1 VAEFFSSRQ
10 DFRSENTRQISQGR
24 RFSAVLPLIK
34 TPAGTTLYYRGM
46 TAKIAIVPWV
56 WANLVFFSSAA
67 CFSQSG
73 ANSQQQVEAHSHQ
86 AQEFLKQNRP
96 DLAIPE
102 FRAIVALDP
111 NNVDARGNLGVLLFF
126 QGDYAAA
133 IPQLRAAL
141 RLRPTLWK
149 MQALLGMAERRT
161 GSSQSALADL
171 EKAFPRLQE
180 EKIQIEAG
188 MELIEIHTAAGDL
201 DKAAATV
208 GALRSLYPTNVEV
221 LYAAYR
227 IYSDLTGEAMLSLS
241 LVAPTSAR
249 MHQVMAHELEK
260 HGDDEAAIRNYR
272 EALKLDPML
281 PGLHFELAE
290 VLNASSAA
298 TEQQEAE
305 GEYKAALSVNQLDE
319 RAEFRLGDIAS
330 RRGDV
335 QEAYAHY
342 SRAVQLQPNDA
353 EANIGLAKVLMLMN
367 QPDKAEPLL
376 ERALQL
382 DPTSAAAHFR
392 LSTLYRQAGRTADAK
407 RELEEYQKYKE
418 MKEKLQNIYHDMRVK
433 PAKQEGE
440 ETDVRQ

>member
-1 VAEFFSSRQ
+1 M
-10 DFRSENTRQISQGR
+10 
-24 RFSAVLPLIK
+24 K
-34 TPAGTTLYYRGM
+34 TKEGLGLLG
-46 TAKIAIVPWV
+46 I
-56 WANLVFFSSAA
+56 VFFFLGALQ
-67 CFSQSG
+67 CVSQST
-73 ANSQQQVEAHSHQ
+73 ASRPQEIASHAHQ
-86 AQEFLKQNRP
+86 AQEFLKERRP

-126 QGDYAAA
+126 QGDYPAA
-133 IPQLRAAL
+133 IPHLRAAL
-141 RLRPTLWK
+141 KLRPTLWR

-161 GSSQSALADL
+161 GSSKSALADL
-171 EKAFPRLQE
+171 EKAFPKLQE
-180 EKIQIEAG
+180 DKIQIEAG
-188 MELIEIHTAAGDL
+188 MELIEIHAGAGDL

-208 GALRSLYPTNVEV
+208 SALRSRYPTNVEV
-221 LYAAYR
+221 LYTSYR
-227 IYSDLTGEAMLSLS
+227 IYSDLAGEAMLSLS

-260 HGDDEAAIRNYR
+260 HGDEQAAIRNYR
-272 EALKLDPML
+272 EALKLDPQL

-290 VLNASSAA
+290 MLNASSLAS
-298 TEQQEAE
+298 EQREAE
-305 GEYKAALSVNQLDE
+305 TEYKAALAVNQFDE
-319 RAEFRLGDIAS
+319 RAEFRLGDISS

-335 QEAYAHY
+335 QGAYAHY

-376 ERALQL
+376 QRAVQL

-392 LSTLYRQAGRTADAK
+392 LSTLYRQAGRTADAT

-418 MKEKLQNIYHDMRVK
+418 LKEKLRDIYHDMRVV

-440 ETDVRQ
+440 VTDVRQ

>member
-1 VAEFFSSRQ
+1 M
-10 DFRSENTRQISQGR
+10 
-24 RFSAVLPLIK
+24 K
-34 TPAGTTLYYRGM
+34 TKEGLGLLG
-46 TAKIAIVPWV
+46 I
-56 WANLVFFSSAA
+56 VFFFLGALQ
-67 CFSQSG
+67 CVSQST
-73 ANSQQQVEAHSHQ
+73 ASRPQEIASHAHQ
-86 AQEFLKQNRP
+86 AQEFLKERRP

-126 QGDYAAA
+126 QGDYPAA
-133 IPQLRAAL
+133 IPHLRAAL
-141 RLRPTLWK
+141 KLRPTLWR

-161 GSSQSALADL
+161 GSSKSALADL
-171 EKAFPRLQE
+171 EKAFPKLQE
-180 EKIQIEAG
+180 DKIQIEAG
-188 MELIEIHTAAGDL
+188 MELIEIHAGAGDL

-208 GALRSLYPTNVEV
+208 SALRSRYPTNVEV
-221 LYAAYR
+221 LYTSYR
-227 IYSDLTGEAMLSLS
+227 IYSDLAGEAMLSLS

-260 HGDDEAAIRNYR
+260 HGDEQAAIRNYR
-272 EALKLDPML
+272 EALKLDPQL

-290 VLNASSAA
+290 MLNASSLAS
-298 TEQQEAE
+298 EQREAE
-305 GEYKAALSVNQLDE
+305 TEYKAALAVNQFDE
-319 RAEFRLGDIAS
+319 RAEFRLGDISS

-376 ERALQL
+376 QRAVQL

-392 LSTLYRQAGRTADAK
+392 LSTLYRQAGRTADAT

-418 MKEKLQNIYHDMRVK
+418 LKDKLRDIYHEV
-433 PAKQEGE
+433 
-440 ETDVRQ
+440 TDVRQ

>member
-1 VAEFFSSRQ
+1 MKTKE
-10 DFRSENTRQISQGR
+10 GR
-24 RFSAVLPLIK
+24 GLLGI
-34 TPAGTTLYYRGM
+34 
-46 TAKIAIVPWV
+46 
-56 WANLVFFSSAA
+56 VFFFLGALQ
-67 CFSQSG
+67 CVSQST
-73 ANSQQQVEAHSHQ
+73 ASRPQEIASHAHQ
-86 AQEFLKQNRP
+86 AQEFLKERRP

-126 QGDYAAA
+126 QGDYTAA
-133 IPQLRAAL
+133 IPHLRAAL
-141 RLRPTLWK
+141 KLRPTLWR

-161 GSSQSALADL
+161 GSSKSALADL
-171 EKAFPRLQE
+171 EKAFPKLQE
-180 EKIQIEAG
+180 DKIQIEAG
-188 MELIEIHTAAGDL
+188 MELIEIHAGAGDL

-208 GALRSLYPTNVEV
+208 SALRSRYPTNVEV
-221 LYAAYR
+221 LYTSYR
-227 IYSDLTGEAMLSLS
+227 IYSDLAGEAMLSLS

-260 HGDDEAAIRNYR
+260 HGDEQAAIRNYR
-272 EALKLDPML
+272 EALKLDPQL

-290 VLNASSAA
+290 MLNASSLAS
-298 TEQQEAE
+298 EQREAE
-305 GEYKAALSVNQLDE
+305 TEYKAALAVNQFDE
-319 RAEFRLGDIAS
+319 RAEFRLGDISS

-367 QPDKAEPLL
+367 QSDKAEPLL
-376 ERALQL
+376 QRAVQL

-392 LSTLYRQAGRTADAK
+392 LSTLYRQAGRTADAT

-418 MKEKLQNIYHDMRVK
+418 LKEKLRDIYHDMRVV

-440 ETDVRQ
+440 VTDVRQ

>member
-1 VAEFFSSRQ
+1 M
-10 DFRSENTRQISQGR
+10 
-24 RFSAVLPLIK
+24 K
-34 TPAGTTLYYRGM
+34 TKEGLGLLG
-46 TAKIAIVPWV
+46 I
-56 WANLVFFSSAA
+56 VFFFLGALQ
-67 CFSQSG
+67 CVSQST
-73 ANSQQQVEAHSHQ
+73 ASRPQEIASHAHQ
-86 AQEFLKQNRP
+86 AQEFLKERRP

-126 QGDYAAA
+126 QGDYPAA
-133 IPQLRAAL
+133 IPHLRAAL
-141 RLRPTLWK
+141 KLRPTLWR

-161 GSSQSALADL
+161 GSSKSALADL
-171 EKAFPRLQE
+171 EKAFPKLQE
-180 EKIQIEAG
+180 DKIQIEAG
-188 MELIEIHTAAGDL
+188 MELIEIHAGAGDL

-208 GALRSLYPTNVEV
+208 SALRSRYPTNVEV
-221 LYAAYR
+221 LYTSYR
-227 IYSDLTGEAMLSLS
+227 IYSDLAGEAMLSLS

-260 HGDDEAAIRNYR
+260 HRDEQAAIRNYR
-272 EALKLDPML
+272 EALKLDPQL

-290 VLNASSAA
+290 MLNASSLAS
-298 TEQQEAE
+298 EQREAE
-305 GEYKAALSVNQLDE
+305 TEYKAALAVNQFDE
-319 RAEFRLGDIAS
+319 RAEFRLGDISS

-376 ERALQL
+376 QRAVQL

-392 LSTLYRQAGRTADAK
+392 LSTLYRQAGRTADAT

-418 MKEKLQNIYHDMRVK
+418 LKEKLRDIYHDMRVV

-440 ETDVRQ
+440 VTDVRQ

>member
-1 VAEFFSSRQ
+1 M
-10 DFRSENTRQISQGR
+10 
-24 RFSAVLPLIK
+24 K
-34 TPAGTTLYYRGM
+34 TKEGLGLLG
-46 TAKIAIVPWV
+46 I
-56 WANLVFFSSAA
+56 VFFFLGALQ
-67 CFSQSG
+67 CVSQST
-73 ANSQQQVEAHSHQ
+73 ASRPQEIASHAHQ
-86 AQEFLKQNRP
+86 AQEFLKERRP

-126 QGDYAAA
+126 QGDYPTA
-133 IPQLRAAL
+133 IPHLRAAL
-141 RLRPTLWK
+141 KLRPTLWR

-161 GSSQSALADL
+161 GSSKSALADL
-171 EKAFPRLQE
+171 EKAFPKLQE
-180 EKIQIEAG
+180 DKIQIEAG
-188 MELIEIHTAAGDL
+188 MELIEIHAGAGDL

-208 GALRSLYPTNVEV
+208 SALRSRYPTNVEV
-221 LYAAYR
+221 LYTSYR
-227 IYSDLTGEAMLSLS
+227 IYSDLAGEAMLSLS

-260 HGDDEAAIRNYR
+260 HGDEQAAIRNYR
-272 EALKLDPML
+272 EALKLDPQL

-290 VLNASSAA
+290 MLNASSLAS
-298 TEQQEAE
+298 EQREAE
-305 GEYKAALSVNQLDE
+305 TEYKAALAVNQFDE
-319 RAEFRLGDIAS
+319 RAEFRLGDISS

-376 ERALQL
+376 QRAVQL

-392 LSTLYRQAGRTADAK
+392 LSTLYRQAGRTADAT

-418 MKEKLQNIYHDMRVK
+418 LKEKLRDIYHDMRVV

-440 ETDVRQ
+440 VTDVRQ

>member
-1 VAEFFSSRQ
+1 LA
-10 DFRSENTRQISQGR
+10 T
-24 RFSAVLPLIK
+24 
-34 TPAGTTLYYRGM
+34 M
-46 TAKIAIVPWV
+46 KIEKAIG
-56 WANLVFFSSAA
+56 LLGIVFFSFLGAQ
-67 CFSQSG
+67 CVSQST
-73 ANSQQQVEAHSHQ
+73 ASRPHEIASHARR
-86 AQEFLKQNRP
+86 AQEFLKEQRP

-102 FRAIVALDP
+102 FRAMLALDP

-126 QGDYAAA
+126 QGDYPAA

-141 RLRPTLWK
+141 RLRPNLWR

-161 GSSQSALADL
+161 GSSKSALADL
-171 EKAFPRLQE
+171 EKAFPKLRE

-188 MELIEIHTAAGDL
+188 MELIEIHTGAGDL

-208 GALRSLYPTNVEV
+208 SALRRLYPANVEV
-221 LYAAYR
+221 LYASYR
-227 IYSDLTGEAMLSLS
+227 IHSDLAGEAMLSLS
-241 LVAPTSAR
+241 RVAPPSAR

-272 EALKLDPML
+272 EALKLDPKL
-281 PGLHFELAE
+281 PGLHFELSE
-290 VLNASSAA
+290 MLNASSVAA
-298 TEQQEAE
+298 EQQEAE
-305 GEYKAALSVNQLDE
+305 GEYKAALSVNQFDE
-319 RAEFRLGDIAS
+319 RAEFRLGDISS

-367 QPDKAEPLL
+367 QPDRAEPLL
-376 ERALQL
+376 QRALQL
-382 DPTSAAAHFR
+382 DPTSVAAHFR

-418 MKEKLQNIYHDMRVK
+418 MKEKLHDIYHDMRVK
-433 PAKQEGE
+433 PAKQEGD
-440 ETDVRQ
+440 ETDVRK

>member
-1 VAEFFSSRQ
+1 MKTKEGLGLLGMVSFF
-10 DFRSENTRQISQGR
+10 
-24 RFSAVLPLIK
+24 
-34 TPAGTTLYYRGM
+34 
-46 TAKIAIVPWV
+46 
-56 WANLVFFSSAA
+56 FFLGALHCA
-67 CFSQSG
+67 SQSTAG
-73 ANSQQQVEAHSHQ
+73 AKEIAAHARQ
-86 AQEFLKQNRP
+86 AQEFLKQQRP
-96 DLAIPE
+96 DLAISE

-141 RLRPTLWK
+141 KLRPTLWRI
-149 MQALLGMAERRT
+149 QALLGMAERRT

-171 EKAFPRLQE
+171 EKAFPKLQE

-201 DKAAATV
+201 DKAAAVIST
-208 GALRSLYPTNVEV
+208 LRNLYPTNAEV

-227 IYSDLTGEAMLSLS
+227 IHSDLAGEAMLSLS
-241 LVAPTSAR
+241 LVAPNSAR

-260 HGDDEAAIRNYR
+260 HGDNEAAIRNYR
-272 EALKLDPML
+272 EALKRDPTL

-290 VLNASSAA
+290 MLNASSVAV
-298 TEQQEAE
+298 EQQEAE
-305 GEYKAALSVNQLDE
+305 SEYKAALSVNQFDE

-330 RRGDV
+330 RRGDM
-335 QEAYAHY
+335 QEAYTHY

-367 QPDKAEPLL
+367 QPDKAEPMLQ
-376 ERALQL
+376 RALQL

-392 LSTLYRQAGRTADAK
+392 LSTLYRQAGRTTDAK

-418 MKEKLQNIYHDMRVK
+418 MKEKLHDIYHDMRVK
-433 PAKQEGE
+433 PAKQEGD

>member
-1 VAEFFSSRQ
+1 
-10 DFRSENTRQISQGR
+10 
-24 RFSAVLPLIK
+24 
-34 TPAGTTLYYRGM
+34 M
-46 TAKIAIVPWV
+46 TARIGIVPLV
-56 WANLVFFSSAA
+56 WASLVFFGSAA
-67 CFSQSG
+67 CFSQSS
-73 ANSQQQVEAHSHQ
+73 ANNQQQLQAHSRQ
-86 AQEFLKQNRP
+86 AQEYLKQNRP

-102 FRAIVALDP
+102 FRAIVALSP

-126 QGDYAAA
+126 QGDYPAA
-133 IPQLRAAL
+133 IPQLQAAL
-141 RLRPTLWK
+141 KLRPTLWRIE
-149 MQALLGMAERRT
+149 ALLGMAERRA
-161 GSSQSALADL
+161 GSSKSALVDL
-171 EKAFPRLQE
+171 EKAFPKLQE
-180 EKIQIEAG
+180 EKIQIDAG

-208 GALRSLYPTNVEV
+208 SALRTLYPTNAEV
-221 LYAAYR
+221 LYASYR
-227 IYSDLTGEAMLSLS
+227 IYSDLASEAMLSLS

-272 EALKLDPML
+272 EALKLDPKL

-290 VLNASSAA
+290 VLNASSVA

-305 GEYKAALSVNQLDE
+305 SEYKASLSVNQFDE
-319 RAEFRLGDIAS
+319 RAEFRLGDISS

-353 EANIGLAKVLMLMN
+353 EANVGLAKVLMLMN

-376 ERALQL
+376 QRALEL

-392 LSTLYRQAGRTADAK
+392 LSTLYRQSGRTADAK

-418 MKEKLQNIYHDMRVK
+418 MKEKLHDIYHDMRVK
-433 PAKQEGE
+433 PAKQEGN
-440 ETDVRQ
+440 ETNVRQ

>member
-1 VAEFFSSRQ
+1 M
-10 DFRSENTRQISQGR
+10 
-24 RFSAVLPLIK
+24 K
-34 TPAGTTLYYRGM
+34 TKEGLGLLG
-46 TAKIAIVPWV
+46 I
-56 WANLVFFSSAA
+56 VFFFLGALQ
-67 CFSQSG
+67 CVSQST
-73 ANSQQQVEAHSHQ
+73 ASRPQEIASHAHQ
-86 AQEFLKQNRP
+86 AQEFLKERRP

-102 FRAIVALDP
+102 VRAIVALDP

-126 QGDYAAA
+126 QGDYPAA
-133 IPQLRAAL
+133 IPHLRAAL
-141 RLRPTLWK
+141 KLRPTLWR

-161 GSSQSALADL
+161 GSSKSALADL
-171 EKAFPRLQE
+171 EKAFPKLQE
-180 EKIQIEAG
+180 DKIQIEAG
-188 MELIEIHTAAGDL
+188 MELIEIHAGAGDL

-208 GALRSLYPTNVEV
+208 SALRSRYPTNVEV
-221 LYAAYR
+221 LYTSYR
-227 IYSDLTGEAMLSLS
+227 IYSDLAGEAMLSLS

-260 HGDDEAAIRNYR
+260 HGDEQAAIRNYR
-272 EALKLDPML
+272 EALKLDPQL

-290 VLNASSAA
+290 MLNASSLAS
-298 TEQQEAE
+298 EQREAE
-305 GEYKAALSVNQLDE
+305 TEYKAALAVNQFDE
-319 RAEFRLGDIAS
+319 RAEFRLGDISS

-376 ERALQL
+376 QRAVQL
-382 DPTSAAAHFR
+382 DPTSATAHFR
-392 LSTLYRQAGRTADAK
+392 LSTLYRQAGRTADAT

-418 MKEKLQNIYHDMRVK
+418 LKEKLRDIYHDMRVV

-440 ETDVRQ
+440 VTDVRQ